1 MYSEVIKF
9 LMQQTPGPFLGSVM
23 LLMSEMAKG
32 PHSPYWAYI
41 QALPQECE
49 SVMVW
54 SDEERAE
61 LKGGCAVVQSVTTW
75 RFPF

>member
-1 MYSEVIKF
+1 
-9 LMQQTPGPFLGSVM
+9 MQQTPGPFLGSTL

-61 LKGGCAVVQSVTTW
+61 LKGEFAVMQCAVSYGQVAVSLLAMSY
-75 RFPF
+75 